1 MPKVVGLSRTD
12 AAAALTTAHLA
23 AGSVDSRY
31 SETVAK
37 NVVLS
42 ASVEAGRQLKRGTRI
57 DLVISA
63 GRRPIPVADHTGKS
77 ADAAVAAFKKVGFTV
92 HLSAEHSDTVPEGA
106 VIRQSPTSGTG
117 HKGDDINLVQSLGP
131 VLVTVPDV
139 KSWGVEAAK
148 KKLQDDGFHVRTA
161 HSQLVYLGLGYV
173 ESTDP
178 AGGSQARKG
187 STITLNLI

>member
-1 MPKVVGLSRTD
+1 LAR
-12 AAAALTTAHLA
+12 AHQST
-23 AGSVDSRY
+23 GGVESRY

-37 NVVLS
+37 NVVLA
-42 ASVEAGRQLKRGTRI
+42 ASIDAGKQLERGTRI
-57 DLVISA
+57 DLVVSA
-63 GRRPIPVADHTGKS
+63 GRRPIPIPDYTGKS
-77 ADAAVAAFKKVGFTV
+77 ADTAAAALKKAGFGV
-92 HLSAEHSDTVPEGA
+92 HLSAEHSDTVAEGS
-106 VIRQSPTSGTG
+106 VIRQSPASGSG
-117 HKGDDINLVQSLGP
+117 HKGDDIDLVQSLGP

-148 KKLQDDGFHVRTA
+148 KKLQDDGFQVRTA

-187 STITLNLI
+187 ATIPLNLI